1 MSEHRAATVIRE
13 TLSGYF
19 ERCQAVIERYGGT
32 VEKYIGDAV
41 MAVWGTPVAREDD
54 AERAVR
60 AALALMRAVAAF
72 GAEAGLP
79 ALSVR
84 AGVLTGSVSAKVGTT
99 REGMVVGD
107 PVNTASRLQSIAA
120 PGTVLVDDVT
130 RRATEA
136 AIAYEDAGIHE
147 IRGRDQP
154 VHAWTA
160 LRVVAG
166 AGGARRGVGVEAP
179 FVGRERELRA
189 LVEAC
194 EQTIRDGRA
203 RRVTVVGE
211 AGAGKSRLLGE
222 FFKDLDGLERT
233 HWWHQGRCLSYGDGV
248 AYSALAE
255 MVRARA
261 GIVEEESPATARE
274 KLRAAVEE
282 HVPDEHGR
290 RMVQPRLA
298 HLLRLEER
306 AEADRADLFSGWR
319 LFFERMAATRAVI
332 LVFEDLQWA
341 DSGML
346 DFIDYILEWSAEFP
360 ILVVALGRPE
370 LHERRPAW
378 QPLVLEPL
386 DPESVAE
393 LLDGLVPGLP
403 RELVIDIAGRAEGIP
418 LYAVET
424 IRMLQDRGL
433 VVVDGDRYVVTGD
446 VSDLDVP
453 ETLQALLAS
462 RLDGLEAAERSALQN
477 AAVLGRSFTAAGLAA
492 LSGRV
497 ESEVTGTL
505 DGLVAKQ
512 VLSRDDDPRSP
523 NRGQYAFLQELL
535 RTVAYGTLARRTRK
549 TLHVAAAQHLER
561 AWPGGREEIA
571 EVLASHYLEAIR
583 ADPDA
588 DDVTALRASARALAE
603 PFLTLDDPGADKVV
617 RAEALAELAT
627 AHLLG
632 GDPEAAGPLLDEA
645 LTTLELQRAWP
656 ALATALIGQAIH
668 LSMRHRV
675 LEADAILRL
684 ALSLAEAH
692 DLPAVALRARH
703 NLAGLALG
711 QDRLA
716 DTIREVE
723 PGLVLARERGDQSY
737 ERILLAQS
745 LMPLVGLGRWDDAAP
760 IGAALISGERDL
772 PAIWAATCCAQI
784 AGARGD
790 DDTLDRCR
798 AIAAHD
804 WSSTHSDARAP
815 VMLLGARVA
824 LERGAVARGARPRPA
839 GPRPS
844 VLAG

>member
-1 MSEHRAATVIRE
+1 MGAPLSERRLVTVLFADIVGFTTMSEHRAATVIRE

-19 ERCQAVIERYGGT
+19 ERCQMVIERYGGT
-32 VEKYIGDAV
+32 VEKFIGDAV

-60 AALALMRAVAAF
+60 AALALTRAVTAF
-72 GAEAGLP
+72 GGEVGLP

-84 AGVLTGSVSAKVGTT
+84 AGVLTGSASAKVGSG

-130 RRATEA
+130 RRASEA
-136 AIAYEDAGIHE
+136 AITYEDAGIHVVK
-147 IRGRDQP
+147 GRDQP

-166 AGGARRGVGVEAP
+166 TGGARRGVGVEAP

-189 LVEAC
+189 LIDAC
-194 EQTIRDGRA
+194 EQTSREGRA
-203 RRVTVVGE
+203 RRVTLVGE
-211 AGAGKSRLLGE
+211 AGAGKSRLLWE
-222 FFKDLDGLERT
+222 FFKYLDGIERT

-248 AYSALAE
+248 AYWALAE

-274 KLRAAVEE
+274 KLRAAVQE

-290 RMVQPRLA
+290 RMVEPRLA
-298 HLLRLEER
+298 HLLRLEDR

-319 LFFERMAATRAVI
+319 LFFERMAATNTVI
-332 LVFEDLQWA
+332 LMFEDLQWA

-360 ILVVALGRPE
+360 ILVVALGRQE

-386 DPESVAE
+386 DPVSVAE

-403 RELVIDIAGRAEGIP
+403 RELVVDIAGRAEGIP

-424 IRMLQDRGL
+424 IRMLLDRGL
-433 VVVDGDRYVVTGD
+433 VVQDGDRYVVTGD

-462 RLDGLEAAERSALQN
+462 RLDGLEAVERSALQN

-492 LSGRV
+492 LSGRA

-549 TLHVAAAQHLER
+549 TLHVAAAQHLEQ

-571 EVLASHYLEAIR
+571 EVLA
-583 ADPDA
+583 
-588 DDVTALRASARALAE
+588 VAL
-603 PFLTLDDPGADKVV
+603 P
-617 RAEALAELAT
+617 
-627 AHLLG
+627 G
-632 GDPEAAGPLLDEA
+632 GDPGRSRRRRRDGAAG
-645 LTTLELQRAWP
+645 
-656 ALATALIGQAIH
+656 
-668 LSMRHRV
+668 V
-675 LEADAILRL
+675 
-684 ALSLAEAH
+684 
-692 DLPAVALRARH
+692 
-703 NLAGLALG
+703 
-711 QDRLA
+711 
-716 DTIREVE
+716 
-723 PGLVLARERGDQSY
+723 
-737 ERILLAQS
+737 
-745 LMPLVGLGRWDDAAP
+745 
-760 IGAALISGERDL
+760 
-772 PAIWAATCCAQI
+772 
-784 AGARGD
+784 GARGAG
-790 DDTLDRCR
+790 LGGPCGGGSR
-798 AIAAHD
+798 AR
-804 WSSTHSDARAP
+804 S
-815 VMLLGARVA
+815 
-824 LERGAVARGARPRPA
+824 RGAAVLRVRPRSSPTAISSAPRCSSRPVWRWSAAATATAPSRHCATRSSSAGAPAASRAARPRLPWR
-839 GPRPS
+839 PRSGEPGGWRRRARWWS
-844 VLAG
+844 RS